1 MRSAFTT
8 VGAAVL
14 IATSAVLMTACNDKD
29 TTGATPTSVSAAA
42 QGAGQPND
50 TAAPGG
56 ALEPGGTNSQATVRT
71 IGKTGW
77 YEGFEITVD
86 KATVTPDEFG
96 GAKVRVDITYKN
108 TTTKDQT
115 LSIVPGVQ
123 IDGALDAGAGFDNPD
138 VPGKGSAAGDVTTS
152 VKKLDNAEHLLDTI
166 TIVYGTSADNQTL
179 IPLKTDAKADSVA
192 PGTLIVSGK
201 LVQDQTTVEITGGTL
216 TPSYTKGERNKMDLA
231 LHIRLVGGSGIAAGG
246 LNVFYE
252 YFSIK
257 TPDGQNVVADIRG
270 PIDELLNRNQTI
282 DKADNVVVFVVPA
295 PATGSYV
302 VGYDATKGASTAPTY
317 SFTVS

>member
-1 MRSAFTT
+1 MRSTFTT

-29 TTGATPTSVSAAA
+29 TPGATPTSVSSVAL
-42 QGAGQPND
+42 GAGQPGD
-50 TAAPGG
+50 TGKPGG
-56 ALEPGGTNSQATVRT
+56 ANSQATVRA

-108 TTTKDQT
+108 TTTQDQA
-115 LSIVPGVQ
+115 LSVVPGVQ
-123 IDGALDAGAGFDNPD
+123 IGGALDGGAGFDNPD

-152 VKKLDNAEHLLDTI
+152 VTRLDNAEHLLDTI

-179 IPLKTDAKADSVA
+179 IPLKADGKADSVA
-192 PGTLIVSGK
+192 PKPLNVSGK

-231 LHIRLVGGSGIAAGG
+231 LHVRLVGGSGIAAGG

-257 TPDGQNVVADIRG
+257 TPDGRNVVADIRG

-282 DKADNVVVFVVPA
+282 DKADLFAVFVVPA

-302 VGYDATKGASTAPTY
+302 VSYDATKAASTAPTY
-317 SFTVS
+317 SFAVS

>member
-1 MRSAFTT
+1 MRSTFTT

-29 TTGATPTSVSAAA
+29 TPGATPTSVSSVAL
-42 QGAGQPND
+42 GAGQPGD
-50 TAAPGG
+50 TGKPGG
-56 ALEPGGTNSQATVRT
+56 ANSQVTVRA
-71 IGKTGW
+71 IGKTAW

-108 TTTKDQT
+108 TTTQDQT
-115 LSIVPGVQ
+115 LSVVPGVQ
-123 IDGALDAGAGFDNPD
+123 IGGALDGGAGFDNPD

-152 VKKLDNAEHLLDTI
+152 VTRLDNAEHLLDTI

-179 IPLKTDAKADSVA
+179 IPLKADGKADSVA
-192 PGTLIVSGK
+192 PKPLNVSGK

-257 TPDGQNVVADIRG
+257 TPDGRNVVADIRG

-282 DKADNVVVFVVPA
+282 DKADLFAVFVVPA

-302 VGYDATKGASTAPTY
+302 VSYDATKAASTAPTY
-317 SFTVS
+317 SFAVS